1 MELLKKMLPKITCY
15 LIVTTR
21 RGNFYVQG
29 LEYKKIHACPNG
41 IKIIHNINIKITN
54 IFKLKKVKSNTL
66 LVFARIEEEAR
77 GHEKSIM
84 EAGHGAWG
92 CA

>member
-1 MELLKKMLPKITCY
+1 MLPKITCY

-41 IKIIHNINIKITN
+41 FKINHNFNIKITN
-54 IFKLKKVKSNTL
+54 ILKLNKLKNITL
-66 LVFARIEEEAR
+66 LVFVRREEEA
-77 GHEKSIM
+77 
-84 EAGHGAWG
+84 
-92 CA
+92 